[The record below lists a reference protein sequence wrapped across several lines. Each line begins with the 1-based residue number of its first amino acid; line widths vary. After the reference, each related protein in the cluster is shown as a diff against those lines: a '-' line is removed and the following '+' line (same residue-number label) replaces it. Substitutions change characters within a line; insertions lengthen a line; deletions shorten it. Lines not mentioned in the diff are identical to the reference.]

1 MASSGL
7 GWEVFAKYQVN
18 AAVPQGSILDSVTF
32 VLNILMTFL
41 MMLSVMVPSML
52 VILFST
58 LSVRRHLIC
67 GKLELALELASVLR
81 DTLEWDI
88 KLIVV
93 SIVKKTELASFS
105 GLVTLVLLI

>member
-1 MASSGL
+1 M
-7 GWEVFAKYQVN
+7 
-18 AAVPQGSILDSVTF
+18 
-32 VLNILMTFL
+32 
-41 MMLSVMVPSML
+41 
-52 VILFST
+52 ILFST